1 MKKVLSTLLVF
12 AMLLTLMP
20 GFTLTASAWAD
31 SHAVW
36 VKVAGVELHSTGY
49 YGISD
54 LGTMSEEAPTSD
66 AGGYVHWES
75 TTGTLTLYGATVNGG
90 NSASGIYANEN
101 FTIIL
106 AEGTVN
112 TVTSDLT
119 NAITGDG
126 SITIKGPGTMNATGA
141 TNGIYGRY
149 TVNVDEGATINVT
162 GNNGCGI
169 LNGPPNNWSD
179 RVSIKDSFATI
190 TGSTYGIGCEYNR
203 AYPVI
208 SNANVTI
215 TGGTAVFEYGSE
227 ILGNYHWTV
236 TEGGDLIPSSTT
248 AYDYETYS
256 SATYL
261 KIENRYAYV
270 TFESNGGTTVSGKT
284 IDKGS
289 KVSAPTAPTKAD
301 CIFAGW
307 YKDIGLTT
315 AWDFDNDTVTEDITL
330 YAKWTEASQ
339 PVTYN
344 EYHILSNDLT
354 HVQTVLE
361 GIADVTKDAV
371 TDVVT
376 IKLTADV
383 YGRIWVGEDNFNDM
397 LGEFVIDLGGH
408 TIDPGNK
415 AEAICFDNNFNGKAT
430 ITGEGILKRGE
441 NNIIYCWTRDSV
453 WFAPAE
459 ANGYFS
465 LKADDE
471 DIYEA
476 KNTEA
481 KSFSRWDIPI
491 LAQTLTL
498 TQGIIELYTVTFD
511 ANGGTVGTEN
521 AETDIEGKL
530 AELPTP
536 SRTGYTFKGWYTSAT
551 NGTEVTVDTVYTE
564 DTTIYAQW
572 NRKSSGGGTSFYT
585 VTFNTN
591 GGSKVASQRLK
602 KNTTAKEPTEPTK
615 DGFEFGGWYTDKE
628 FRNSYDFSANVT
640 KALNLYAKWV
650 EAVPAHVCPSEK
662 YKDLDTEKWYHE
674 DIDYVVSNNIMLG
687 TSDTEFAPDESLT
700 RGMLVTI
707 LYRNE
712 GEPAT
717 NRSIPFADVDMG
729 AYYANAVVWAQQN
742 GIVKG
747 ISETEYAPDM
757 NVTRE
762 QLATIMFRYAQ
773 FKGMEAVTTEEN
785 LHFDDASVISE
796 YAVIAMNWG
805 VGRDYIFIRNAGK
818 INPNEAA
825 TRAEIAAFIHRFTE
839 AGK

>member
-141 TNGIYGRY
+141 ANGIYGRY
-149 TVNVDEGATINVT
+149 TINVDEGATINVT

-301 CIFAGW
+301 CIFEGW

-315 AWDFDNDTVTEDITL
+315 AWDFDNDIVTEDITL

-354 HVQTVLE
+354 HVQTVLD

-376 IKLTADV
+376 IKLTEDV

-536 SRTGYTFKGWYTSAT
+536 SRTGYTFKGWYTAAT

-572 NRKSSGGGTSFYT
+572 KRKKLRWRWRKCKQ
-585 VTFNTN
+585 V
-591 GGSKVASQRLK
+591 
-602 KNTTAKEPTEPTK
+602 
-615 DGFEFGGWYTDKE
+615 
-628 FRNSYDFSANVT
+628 
-640 KALNLYAKWV
+640 
-650 EAVPAHVCPSEK
+650 
-662 YKDLDTEKWYHE
+662 
-674 DIDYVVSNNIMLG
+674 
-687 TSDTEFAPDESLT
+687 
-700 RGMLVTI
+700 
-707 LYRNE
+707 YR
-712 GEPAT
+712 
-717 NRSIPFADVDMG
+717 
-729 AYYANAVVWAQQN
+729 
-742 GIVKG
+742 
-747 ISETEYAPDM
+747 
-757 NVTRE
+757 
-762 QLATIMFRYAQ
+762 
-773 FKGMEAVTTEEN
+773 
-785 LHFDDASVISE
+785 
-796 YAVIAMNWG
+796 
-805 VGRDYIFIRNAGK
+805 
-818 INPNEAA
+818 
-825 TRAEIAAFIHRFTE
+825 
-839 AGK
+839 